1 MHSIP
6 PETENM
12 LSGNLPRQPRER
24 SRGQAPPA
32 PAHFGIPRGRIRAA
46 SRAARNSPEKPDGQT
61 QPSRKGSLKP
71 PGAFISSSS
80 TPPAVF
86 KTENPHPPPDPQLCP
101 QTF

>member
-32 PAHFGIPRGRIRAA
+32 PAHFGIPRGRKPGCTEFPRKTGWTDTALPKGKFEASGSVYFIIFHTA
-46 SRAARNSPEKPDGQT
+46 SR
-61 QPSRKGSLKP
+61 
-71 PGAFISSSS
+71 F
-80 TPPAVF
+80 
-86 KTENPHPPPDPQLCP
+86 
-101 QTF
+101 

>member
-32 PAHFGIPRGRIRAA
+32 PAHFGIPPRPYPCRKPGCTEFPRKTGWTDTALPKGKFEASGSVYFIIFHTA
-46 SRAARNSPEKPDGQT
+46 SR
-61 QPSRKGSLKP
+61 
-71 PGAFISSSS
+71 F
-80 TPPAVF
+80 
-86 KTENPHPPPDPQLCP
+86 
-101 QTF
+101 

>member
-46 SRAARNSPEKPDGQT
+46 SRAARNSPETGWTDTALPKGKFEASGSVYFIIFHT
-61 QPSRKGSLKP
+61 ASR
-71 PGAFISSSS
+71 F
-80 TPPAVF
+80 
-86 KTENPHPPPDPQLCP
+86 
-101 QTF
+101 

>member
-61 QPSRKGSLKP
+61 QLPKGKFEASGSVYFIIFHTASR
-71 PGAFISSSS
+71 F
-80 TPPAVF
+80 
-86 KTENPHPPPDPQLCP
+86 
-101 QTF
+101 